1 MRSRNVGVLSPEM
14 AINSS
19 VSGPMLRGSGIA
31 WDIRKADPYCGYDR
45 FDFDIPVGNRG
56 DCYDRFVVRMEEV
69 RQSLRIVKQAM
80 VQLPAGPHAASVPL
94 NLRAPIGEIYSCIE
108 SPKGELGFYL
118 ISDGGP
124 TPFRWHV
131 RSPSLINLSPLKEMV
146 IGQSVAD
153 AIVTLGSID
162 INVGEID
169 R

>member
-1 MRSRNVGVLSPEM
+1 M
-14 AINSS
+14 
-19 VSGPMLRGSGIA
+19 
-31 WDIRKADPYCGYDR
+31 
-45 FDFDIPVGNRG
+45 DFDIPVGNIG

-69 RQSLRIVKQAM
+69 RQSLRIIKQALA
-80 VQLPAGPHAASVPL
+80 QLPAGSHAATIPL
-94 NLRAPIGEIYSCIE
+94 NLRPAPGEIYSAIE

-118 ISDGGP
+118 VSDGGS

-131 RSPSLINLSPLKEMV
+131 RAPSLVNLSPLKEMV
-146 IGQSVAD
+146 VGQSIPD